1 MRSQLHVGNQIIVLP
16 PRPTGAIYVREHF
29 NHWGG
34 SISVQGS
41 SAKNGDGGAVL
52 ESFSGV
58 GNGSGCLW

>member
-16 PRPTGAIYVREHF
+16 LCPAGAIYVREHF
-29 NHWGG
+29 NHSGG
-34 SISVQGS
+34 NISVKGS
-41 SAKNGDGGAVL
+41 SARDYGGAVL